1 VHYVASLSREDIE
14 TFHERLVAL
23 SRAHDLLMRTNWEAT
38 DLHEIVRQSLAPL
51 CAKQPDNRLTI
62 EGPAVLIPADRAASW
77 SMALHEL
84 GTNALKHGAFKTEV
98 GEVHIE
104 WGSPERG
111 RLRFRW
117 SELGG
122 PPVTVPRHR
131 GFGSRLIE
139 SLGREL
145 AGSANIRFD
154 PIGIICTIDAPI
166 LSTPNR

>member
-1 VHYVASLSREDIE
+1 MKLVVAIIQPFKLDEVQDAL
-14 TFHERLVAL
+14 TQVGVAG
-23 SRAHDLLMRTNWEAT
+23 MT
-38 DLHEIVRQSLAPL
+38 V
-51 CAKQPDNRLTI
+51 
-62 EGPAVLIPADRAASW
+62 
-77 SMALHEL
+77 
-84 GTNALKHGAFKTEV
+84 TEV
-98 GEVHIE
+98 KGFGHQKGHTEIYRGAEYAVS
-104 WGSPERG
+104 SPERG

-131 GFGSRLIE
+131 GFGLRLIE

>member
-1 VHYVASLSREDIE
+1 
-14 TFHERLVAL
+14 
-23 SRAHDLLMRTNWEAT
+23 
-38 DLHEIVRQSLAPL
+38 
-51 CAKQPDNRLTI
+51 
-62 EGPAVLIPADRAASW
+62 
-77 SMALHEL
+77 MALHERC
-84 GTNALKHGAFKTEV
+84 TNALKHGAFKTKV

-145 AGSANIRFD
+145 AGSANIWLF
-154 PIGIICTIDAPI
+154 IICTIDAPI
-166 LSTPNR
+166 HTTPNR